1 MPADEPM
8 GETDAAEGTTT
19 APLPLEPT
27 ADGQSLKP
35 QEEEK
40 EPEVTIANG
49 RRRGRRRVMK
59 KKTTKDAEGYLVTK
73 EEMAWESFS
82 ESDKEPAQKKTKPT
96 EKPMEKAAAKKGAAG
111 AKKGQGNIMSFFAK
125 K

>member
-1 MPADEPM
+1 MDETNLAEDTTTEPM
-8 GETDAAEGTTT
+8 
-19 APLPLEPT
+19 PLEPT
-27 ADGQSLKP
+27 EDGQSLKP
-35 QEEEK
+35 QAEAEE
-40 EPEVTIANG
+40 PRVTVANG

-82 ESDKEPAQKKTKPT
+82 ESDKEPAQKRAKPV
-96 EKPMEKAAAKKGAAG
+96 EKLADKVPAKKGAAG
-111 AKKGQGNIMSFFAK
+111 TKKGQGNIMSFFSK